1 MHEIMMK
8 PAGPA
13 RSRAKASDAS
23 PGGGVSL
30 GRWLGID
37 LRLESSWF
45 VSFALLTF
53 SLSTM
58 LGAAHPELSTPV
70 HWMVAL
76 SGSLLFFG
84 SILTHEFAHSV
95 VALRC
100 GIRVRSITL
109 HIFGGISR
117 LGSEATRPRDEFLI
131 AIVGPLTS
139 AYLGLFFLGGS
150 AGAPASVD
158 RQLRGELAGRREPR
172 ARGIQSAPRLAPGR
186 RARPSSGRLGRQGR
200 RGPGEPGR
208 SPGRRDRGLRTPSSG
223 RDPGLRIPTV
233 RRRPLAGTHRLV
245 PPVGRS
251 GRAQA
256 VFREILGHLRVSD
269 VMRAPVPAADPLGS
283 IGSIVRERVL
293 KTGERAFFLRE
304 GDRHLGWV
312 TLREIKRVPRD
323 EWDLTTLRDVMVPL
337 GELAGVSPSDS
348 LMQAFERLDEAATS
362 QLPVLEDRVLV
373 GMLSREDVL
382 RLVGSHLELKA
393 GSH

>member
-1 MHEIMMK
+1 MTK

-13 RSRAKASDAS
+13 RSRAKASDTS

-45 VSFALLTF
+45 VIFALLTF

-58 LGAAHPELSTPV
+58 LGAAHPELSPPV

-84 SILTHEFAHSV
+84 SILAHEFAHSV

-139 AYLGLFFLGGS
+139 AYLGLFFLGAARALPLPSIGNCVAHWLGTVNLGLAAFNLLPGLPLDGGRVLRAAVWAAKGDAAKANRAALR
-150 AGAPASVD
+150 AGVTVAYG
-158 RQLRGELAGRREPR
+158 LLLLGGTLAF
-172 ARGIQSAPRLAPGR
+172 
-186 RARPSSGRLGRQGR
+186 
-200 RGPGEPGR
+200 
-208 SPGRRDRGLRTPSSG
+208 GLRQFTTGLWLGLIGWFLLSAARSSRG
-223 RDPGLRIPTV
+223 
-233 RRRPLAGTHRLV
+233 
-245 PPVGRS
+245 
-251 GRAQA
+251 QA
-256 VFREILGHLRVSD
+256 LFREILGHLRVSD
-269 VMRAPVPAADPLGS
+269 VMRPPVPAADPLAS

-304 GDRHLGWV
+304 SDGYLGWV

-337 GELAGVSPSDS
+337 GELARVSPSDP
-348 LMQAFERLDEAATS
+348 LVRAFDKLDDAAAS
-362 QLPVLEDRVLV
+362 QLPVLEDQALV

-382 RLVGSHLELKA
+382 RLIGNHLELKA
-393 GSH
+393 GSP